1 VASRIGL
8 ARDSTEEESRTRGAN
23 APFLLFN
30 AHELRAKFDRQAFP
44 IAHVLADYPLLQ
56 LPQLIELST
65 RLPVESVEY
74 NSGDLPINQDPAT
87 TPRTGFTIEQTL
99 RDIER
104 AGSWM
109 VIKNVEQDPAYRRLL
124 DACLDELRPLG
135 VAPGMAAHKG
145 FIFVSS
151 PGAVTPYHVD
161 FEHNF
166 LLQIRGRKQ
175 MTVFDDQD
183 RELFS
188 EVERERAAGGGARNL
203 VYREE
208 FSSRSTTFD
217 LEPGVGLHVPLTAP
231 HWVKVGRETSVSFSI
246 TFQSAGSDRIA
257 SAHRFNA
264 RLRSMGIVPRRVGT
278 SDTLDTA
285 KYNAERAIR
294 RSSQLLARLTRRH

>member
-1 VASRIGL
+1 MASRIGL
-8 ARDSTEEESRTRGAN
+8 ARRPSEEESRARSAR
-23 APFLLFN
+23 APLLRFD

-44 IAHVLADYPLLQ
+44 IAHALADHPLLQ

-65 RLPVESVEY
+65 RLPIESVEY

-109 VIKNVEQDPAYRRLL
+109 ALKNVEQDPAYRQLL
-124 DACLDELRPLG
+124 DACLDEFGSAG
-135 VAPGMAAHKG
+135 VAPGMTARKG

-175 MTVFDDQD
+175 ITVFDDQD
-183 RELFS
+183 RALFS
-188 EVERERAAGGGARNL
+188 EVERERAVGGGPRNL
-203 VYREE
+203 VYSEE
-208 FSSRSTTFD
+208 FSSRSRTFD

-231 HWVKVGRETSVSFSI
+231 HWVKVGSETSVSFST
-246 TFQSAGSDRIA
+246 TFQSTGSDRIA

-264 RLRSMGIVPRRVGT
+264 RLRSMGIEPRRVGT
-278 SDTLDTA
+278 SYALDTA

-294 RSSQLLARLTRRH
+294 RSLHLFARCTRRH